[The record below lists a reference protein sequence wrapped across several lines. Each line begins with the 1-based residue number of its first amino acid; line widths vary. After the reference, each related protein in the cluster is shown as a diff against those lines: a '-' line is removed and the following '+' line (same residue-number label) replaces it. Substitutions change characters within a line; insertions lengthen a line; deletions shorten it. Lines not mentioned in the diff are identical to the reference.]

1 MARNKFDVDE
11 KLEGEFNFGHLK
23 RLLKYLKPHVKTVIL
38 TLFAILSSSA
48 LNLLSPM
55 ITSYAIDYKI
65 RQKDLA
71 GIIFLGLGLFLIYLY
86 NAFTVRYRIT
96 SMSKMG
102 QSVVER
108 LREDLFVHLQ
118 TLPFSYYDS
127 RPHGK
132 ILVRVINYVNAL
144 SDLLSN
150 GIINLI
156 SDIFNVAVIF
166 AFMLYIDLRLTGIVV
181 VGGVIFTIA
190 VFSLKDKQRRAWQ
203 LHSAKQ
209 SNLNAYIHESITGIK
224 VTQSFTRE
232 WENQKIFEKQSQL
245 VKDSFMKGKIID
257 ICIWPLIETV
267 STLTTAV
274 VFLVGAH
281 WIFTGSITVG
291 KVIAFTGYVSM
302 FWNPIMNISNFY
314 NSINNAMAYLERIY
328 ETMDIQPTVRD
339 VEGAVEMPP
348 IKGDVEFSHVYFS
361 YDEGKPV
368 LEDVSFKVKSG
379 ETVALVG
386 PTGAGKTTI
395 INIISRF
402 YDIDRGKVLID
413 GQDIKYVTLNSLRK
427 QMGVMLQDTFIFSGT
442 IMDNIRYG
450 KLDATDEEV
459 IEAAKA
465 VCAHDFI
472 MTLENGY
479 YTQVNERGSRLSAG
493 QRQLISF
500 ARALLADPKI
510 LILDEATSSIDTQT
524 EIALQKGLN
533 RLLQGRTT
541 FVIAHRLSTIKNADK
556 IMFVD
561 NKNIQE
567 AGNHEELMAKRGHYY
582 KLYTAQYNLSAV

>member
-65 RQKDLA
+65 PQKDLA